1 MSNIRTKVFFLKI
14 DISNYFASIQHKI
27 LKQKLLRCGF
37 EERELQ
43 LMFAFIDSSNFETG
57 VGLPLGNQTSQW
69 FALLYLDEIDR
80 LIKEKL
86 KIKFYIRYMDDLIL
100 IHQNKTK
107 LRDCKQIVEKVCFE
121 KLKLNLNSKTQI
133 GRLCDGI
140 NFLGF
145 RNILTEKGRVIRV
158 LRQQAKFRLK

>member
-1 MSNIRTKVFFLKI
+1 MSNIRTKFFFLKI
-14 DISNYFASIQHKI
+14 DISKYFASIQHKI

-107 LRDCKQIVEKVCFE
+107 LRDCK
-121 KLKLNLNSKTQI
+121 
-133 GRLCDGI
+133 
-140 NFLGF
+140 
-145 RNILTEKGRVIRV
+145 
-158 LRQQAKFRLK
+158 